1 METSNRSVRLSTE
14 NQNPATARID
24 KMSTLDM
31 LAAINEEDAGVALA
45 VSSALPEI
53 ARAVDTVAGSLR
65 GGGRLFYVGAG
76 TSGRLG
82 ILDAAECVPTFGA
95 SPEQVQ
101 GLLAGGKEAVFRA
114 VEGAEDSEE
123 MGRHDL
129 RQRGFCRDDVVCG
142 IAASGTTPYVIGA
155 LTYAKSIRARSIA
168 ICCNLE
174 APILALADVGIAV
187 DVGPEVIAGSTR
199 MKAGTAQKLIL
210 NMLSTAAMISLGKVY
225 RNLMVDLQVT
235 NRKLAK
241 RALRLVMQLA
251 ESDEAQAAALL
262 SATDNDVKTAVVMAR
277 LGITLTEA
285 RERLH
290 QADGYLYRVIDDWDL

>member
-1 METSNRSVRLSTE
+1 MRRSTE
-14 NQNPATARID
+14 KPNPATASID

-31 LAAINEEDAGVALA
+31 LAAINEEDTGVALA
-45 VSSALPEI
+45 VRSALPQI
-53 ARAVDTVAGSLR
+53 ARAVDAVAGSLR
-65 GGGRLFYVGAG
+65 DGGRLFYVGAG

-82 ILDAAECVPTFGA
+82 ILDAVECVPTFGT

-101 GLLAGGKEAVFRA
+101 GLLAGGQEAFFHA

-129 RQRGFCRDDVVCG
+129 RQRGLCRDDVVCG
-142 IAASGTTPYVIGA
+142 IAASGRTPYVIGA

-168 ICCNLE
+168 ICCNKE
-174 APILALADVGIAV
+174 APILELADISIAV

-210 NMLSTAAMISLGKVY
+210 NMLSTATMITLGKVY
-225 RNLMVDLQVT
+225 RNLMVDLRVT
-235 NRKLAK
+235 NQKLAE

-251 ESDEAQAAALL
+251 ETDEAQAAALL

-277 LGITLTEA
+277 LGITLSEA
-285 RERLH
+285 RERL
-290 QADGYLYRVIDDWDL
+290 QRADGYLYRVIDDLDP

>member
-1 METSNRSVRLSTE
+1 MRLSTE
-14 NQNPATARID
+14 KQNPATASID

-31 LAAINEEDAGVALA
+31 LAAINDEDRRVALA
-45 VSSALPEI
+45 VRSALPEI

-82 ILDAAECVPTFGA
+82 ILDAVECVPTFGT
-95 SPEQVQ
+95 SPEQAQ
-101 GLLAGGKEAVFRA
+101 GLLAGGQEAFFRA

-123 MGRHDL
+123 MGRDDL

-142 IAASGTTPYVIGA
+142 IAASGRTPYVIGA
-155 LTYAKSIRARSIA
+155 LRYAKSLGAPSIA
-168 ICCNLE
+168 LCCNEE
-174 APILALADVGIAV
+174 APMLALADIGIAV

-210 NMLSTAAMISLGKVY
+210 NMLSTATMISLGKVY
-225 RNLMVDLQVT
+225 RNLMVDLRVT
-235 NRKLAK
+235 NQKLAE

-262 SATDNDVKTAVVMAR
+262 SETDNDVKTAVVMAR
-277 LGITLTEA
+277 LGISLTEA
-285 RERLH
+285 RERL
-290 QADGYLYRVIDDWDL
+290 QRADGYLYRVIDDLD

>member
-1 METSNRSVRLSTE
+1 MRRSTE
-14 NQNPATARID
+14 RQNPATARID

-31 LAAINEEDAGVALA
+31 LAAINKEDAGVALA
-45 VSSALPEI
+45 VRSALPEI
-53 ARAVDTVAGSLR
+53 ARAVDAAASSLR

-82 ILDAAECVPTFGA
+82 ILDAVECVPTFGT
-95 SPEQVQ
+95 SPEQVR

-123 MGRHDL
+123 MGGHDL
-129 RQRGFCRDDVVCG
+129 RQRGFCRDDVFCG

-155 LTYAKSIRARSIA
+155 LLYAKSTGARTIA
-168 ICCNLE
+168 ICCNVKAPMLE
-174 APILALADVGIAV
+174 LAEIGIAV

-210 NMLSTAAMISLGKVY
+210 NMLSTATMITLGKVY
-225 RNLMVDLQVT
+225 GNLMVDLRVT
-235 NRKLAK
+235 NQKLK
-241 RALRLVMQLA
+241 ERALHLVMQLA
-251 ESDEAQAAALL
+251 GCDAAQAAALL

-277 LGITLTEA
+277 LGVRPSEA
-285 RERLH
+285 RELLW
-290 QADGYLYRVIDDWDL
+290 QANGYLHRVIDDMDH